1 MIHLSHPKSGS
12 EHTEIFDLNWRNGMS
27 EKLSVGQICNRAM
40 VFAYKS
46 MSVSE
51 AARLMLEQHVGSLV
65 VVEETGQG
73 RAIVGMLTDRD
84 IVVAVV
90 ARDFNAQT
98 VRIADVMSSH
108 PIVCRADDS
117 MTDALS
123 QMHHH
128 GIRRIPVTDAQDIL
142 LGIVTLDDML
152 KIVAEQLQTIVHV
165 VDTEK
170 KREVHVRG

>member
-1 MIHLSHPKSGS
+1 M
-12 EHTEIFDLNWRNGMS
+12 MS
-27 EKLSVGQICNRAM
+27 ETSTVGEICTRST

-65 VVEETGQG
+65 VVEETGHG

-98 VRIADVMSSH
+98 IRVADIMSSN
-108 PIVCRADDS
+108 PIVCREGDP

-123 QMHHH
+123 QMRHH
-128 GIRRIPVTDAQDIL
+128 GVRRIPVTDAHNNL

-152 KIVAEQLQTIVHV
+152 DIVAEQLQTIVRV
-165 VDTEK
+165 VETERK
-170 KREVHVRG
+170 QEELRRG